1 MAQLN
6 YFNGGLS
13 TRLALHLI
21 GVNEALIHTNIDISK
36 GTILPLKTDKD
47 EATTVGKSMVYFKNK
62 WVYSAND
69 VDYVIF
75 QEKLY
80 YSDATGIPQKSSDGV
95 TFYNLGIA
103 KAAFAPSVA
112 LVETGNLTGTYQY
125 CYTYYNI
132 NDGSESMPSPY
143 SAALVATA
151 DKVNVTVVAS
161 ADPQVTN
168 IRIYR
173 LGGNLTVMSLVAT
186 ITNTNQTYSD
196 NLADTAIPA
205 DILVSSAYGQAP
217 SGLKYLTK
225 ANAMFFGA
233 IEDKL
238 YFSEIA
244 YVNAWSPYYF
254 IDFDEPITAI
264 GAVANGLIVCT
275 EYTTHIITGT
285 SPQTLS
291 KYLLSSNQGCLVHKT
306 MQFISN
312 SLVWLSHD
320 GLCATTGTDIQVI
333 TRAKLGKLSFL
344 YPTAAIVYDDVYYLA
359 HQDGMFVA
367 DLRFGSVFY
376 NLTGTA
382 DCFHVKNNTLYYG
395 LDNKLYSLFG
405 GSNNR
410 KVHYR
415 SPNYPDGAI
424 STIKNYKTI
433 YAYSSGDL
441 TITIYIDG
449 KRVTSDNLVAGMQE
463 VHIPQQSRL
472 GYYIGF
478 EVAGIGELIELEYK
492 VEGRQN
498 GR

>member
-13 TRLALHLI
+13 TRLASHLI
-21 GVNEALIHTNIDISK
+21 GVNEALVHTNIDVSK

-80 YSDATGIPQKSSDGV
+80 YSDATGIPQKSSDGI

-103 KAAFAPSVA
+103 KAAFAPNVT
-112 LVETGNLTGTYQY
+112 LVETGNLTGTYQW

-132 NDGSESMPSPY
+132 NDGTESMPSPY
-143 SAALVATA
+143 SAALVTTA
-151 DKVNVTVVAS
+151 AKINVTVVAS

-186 ITNTNQTYSD
+186 ITNASQTYSD

-205 DILVSSAYGQAP
+205 DVLVSSAYGQAP

-254 IDFDEPITAI
+254 IDFDEPITGI
-264 GAVANGLIVCT
+264 GAVPNGLLVFT
-275 EYTTHIITGT
+275 EYTTHVITGNT
-285 SPQTLS
+285 PQTLS

-306 MQFISN
+306 VQFISN

-320 GLCATTGTDIQVI
+320 GLCASTGTDVQVI
-333 TRAKLGKLSFL
+333 TRSKLGKLNFL
-344 YPTAAIVYDDVYYLA
+344 YPACAIVYDDVYYLA

-367 DLRFGSVFY
+367 DLRFGAVFY
-376 NLTGTA
+376 KLTGTA
-382 DCFHVKNNTLYYG
+382 DCLHVKNNTLYYG
-395 LDNKLYSLFG
+395 LNNKLYSLFG
-405 GSNNR
+405 GNNNR
-410 KVHYR
+410 KVSYR

-424 STIKNYKTI
+424 SAIKNYKTI

-449 KRVTSDNLVAGMQE
+449 KKITAENLVAGMQE
-463 VHIPQQSRL
+463 LHINQQARL

-478 EVAGIGELIELEYK
+478 EVTGTGELLELEYK